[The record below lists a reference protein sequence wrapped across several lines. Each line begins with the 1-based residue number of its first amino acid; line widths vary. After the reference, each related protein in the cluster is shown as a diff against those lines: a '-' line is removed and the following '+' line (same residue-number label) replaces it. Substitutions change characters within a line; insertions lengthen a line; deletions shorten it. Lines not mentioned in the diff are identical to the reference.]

1 MRVTQGMLSSN
12 MLDHISKSYERMAKY
27 QSQLASGKKIN
38 LPSDD
43 PVVAM
48 KGIRYRSN
56 LTHIEQYKRNITDA
70 YTWMESSDSALDKA
84 TQALQRIRELVV
96 QASNDT
102 YEASQRQSI
111 AIEVGELKEHLASIA
126 NSKVG
131 NKYIFNGSDTTTP
144 PVDLGAAV
152 YPTNSDAV
160 EIEVYAGVRMQVNI
174 NPTNVF
180 SAALFNDITN
190 LENDLNSGA
199 TGATIGNYL
208 ATLDGHI
215 QNFIAERAE
224 LGARYNRLELVDQRV
239 QTQEVVA
246 NRILSDNEDAE
257 IERVI
262 TDLKMQ
268 ESVHRAALGVGA
280 RVMQPTLLD
289 FLR

>member
-190 LENDLNSGA
+190 LENDLNSGT